1 MKRLSTQH
9 TIGELARA
17 VEWAY
22 PPSGTTSVRGCCRN
36 RTGLLP
42 AIAFIATRL
51 WPGCASFGG
60 HSNSASRWRKSR
72 VCWSCADV
80 RSRANRYGGFLGN
93 QLLRYDHPTT
103 RGVHPHNYRA
113 SIESGLFA
121 HVSSIRSHAARSR
134 LVRVQSSASTHP
146 LALSLALLLAQFEP
160 DFPR

>member
-72 VCWSCADV
+72 VCWSCESA
-80 RSRANRYGGFLGN
+80 GG
-93 QLLRYDHPTT
+93 QLVLMSG
-103 RGVHPHNYRA
+103 RGRTGTAVFWGTN
-113 SIESGLFA
+113 
-121 HVSSIRSHAARSR
+121 
-134 LVRVQSSASTHP
+134 SSATTTP
-146 LALSLALLLAQFEP
+146 PPEAYTLITIERQ
-160 DFPR
+160 